1 MLPIFTGYKPAVAS
15 QSKVRLRRYAS
26 AAVLVLCCGLTFA
39 QNVDSPKAP
48 TGTATPSPVR
58 QPSTSTPQTT
68 EQPRRSG
75 GGGFGINIDIGSV
88 INLLR
93 DVTKKNEPNEEELEQ
108 RVKDQSD
115 KIRPRMTME
124 QLSQQFKTAAANK
137 ERRTSLINGSA
148 ARQGP
153 GERDLPP
160 QTASCKTNGNF
171 ETGTLANWSGADN
184 GPPSVGSNFRNDASR
199 TNITTVGINSG
210 VIGLD
215 TSHQTTVGVGNDPT
229 VGSLLQQ
236 VRPRGG
242 GSSVRIGN
250 TAKNFGAELLS
261 KSFKVSAA
269 DAIVGFSYA
278 LVMQNPQKPLHDAT
292 NQPAF
297 IVRVLDN
304 SGIDITNSISIPG
317 GRVRLTT
324 GATPNVISSDI
335 NNPIFQTFIPTEKG
349 AYGQPVPIAYKDWA
363 CSEINLSDLIGQD
376 VTIEFIT
383 IDCGLGE
390 HFAYAYIDDFCSTCG
405 ADGQEGSIK
414 LAEADKCGAG
424 KVCVDVAVPKT
435 GTTKGQATASLDIW
449 QNGTKLTT
457 YTSPAISADGK
468 VCFPIN
474 PSSIPGLD
482 MSKGFDYSA
491 QASMTI
497 NGASGPYS
505 LPTKL
510 LGAGPDGLQPGSNND
525 YTPTCSNVTDAP
537 LCITCLC
544 GHPGQ
549 PVCPACGQAGQPLC
563 AQSCLAADYAT
574 PSSPIKPDTTTKPRN
589 AVGNATTKVKK

>member
-1 MLPIFTGYKPAVAS
+1 MPSIFTDSKSSFATQG
-15 QSKVRLRRYAS
+15 KVRLRRYAS
-26 AAVLVLCCGLTFA
+26 VVALLFCCSLTLA
-39 QNVDSPKAP
+39 QNIDSPRAPTQSPSPKAP
-48 TGTATPSPVR
+48 S
-58 QPSTSTPQTT
+58 PQTT

-75 GGGFGINIDIGSV
+75 GGGIGINIDIGSV

-93 DVTKKNEPNEEELEQ
+93 EVTKKDERNEEEQEKKVKEQ
-108 RVKDQSD
+108 SEKE
-115 KIRPRMTME
+115 RPGMTME

-137 ERRTSLINGSA
+137 ERRNSLINGSA
-148 ARQGP
+148 GRQGSA
-153 GERDLPP
+153 ERNLSP
-160 QTASCKTNGNF
+160 QNESCKTNGNF
-171 ETGTLANWSGADN
+171 ETASLANWSGADN
-184 GPPSVGSNFRNDASR
+184 GAPSGRSDASR
-199 TNITTVGINSG
+199 SNITTVGINSG
-210 VIGLD
+210 VVNLD
-215 TSHQTTVGVGNDPT
+215 TSHQTIVGVGNDPT

-236 VRPRGG
+236 VRTGG
-242 GSSVRIGN
+242 GSSSVRIGN
-250 TAKNFGAELLS
+250 TAVSYGAELLS

-278 LVMQNPQKPLHDAT
+278 LVMQNPQPPLQTLHTAA

-297 IVRVLDN
+297 IVRVLNN
-304 SGIDITNSISIPG
+304 SGTDITSGLG

-324 GATPNVISSDI
+324 GATPNVIGADI
-335 NNPIFQTFIPTEKG
+335 NNPIFQTYMPP
-349 AYGQPVPIAYKDWA
+349 GQTTPIAYKDWA

-383 IDCGLGE
+383 IDCGLSA

-405 ADGQEGSIK
+405 PGPEGSVK
-414 LAEADKCGAG
+414 LAESDKCGVG
-424 KVCVDVAVPKT
+424 KVCVDVTVPKT
-435 GTTKGQATASLDIW
+435 GTTTGQATASLDIW

-474 PSSIPGLD
+474 PSTIPGLD

-497 NGASGPYS
+497 NGASGSYS

-525 YTPTCSNVTDAP
+525 YTPTCNVTTP

-563 AQSCLAADYAT
+563 AQSCLASDYVQ
-574 PSSPIKPDTTTKPRN
+574 PMSLPKPDISPKTRN